1 MYQHTCEA
9 GRGRRGVYART
20 TAGTASPAVQSL
32 EQSGDQAYVMVGEL
46 AGAVLGAGLGEPGAD
61 PDGIAVDTDRLTGGR
76 DAALAVQEEL
86 QQLDGLLERAAGP
99 AGGSQRIRL
108 GGEPEGGQQL
118 LLTVGESRP
127 GGDAPARS
135 RSSRRRAGSR
145 G

>member
-9 GRGRRGVYART
+9 GRGRRLRHDNRHGVLCR
-20 TAGTASPAVQSL
+20 PVPL

-61 PDGIAVDTDRLTGGR
+61 SDGVAVDAARLAGGR

-108 GGEPEGGQQL
+108 GGEAEGGPDL
-118 LLTVGESRP
+118 
-127 GGDAPARS
+127 
-135 RSSRRRAGSR
+135 
-145 G
+145 